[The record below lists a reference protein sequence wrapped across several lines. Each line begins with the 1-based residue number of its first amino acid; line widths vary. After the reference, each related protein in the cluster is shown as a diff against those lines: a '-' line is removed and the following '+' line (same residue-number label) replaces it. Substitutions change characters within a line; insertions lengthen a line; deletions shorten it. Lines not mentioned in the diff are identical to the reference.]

1 MEKKIRK
8 MTKQLGPLAGF
19 KGTVKEMTYGTA
31 IKIGMPSRDRYDPN
45 HALDAHFSM
54 TIVPSAE
61 DDWRETQK
69 ELIDHV
75 NMTLDKSSQE
85 RLEYWKEQLGLD
97 E

>member
-1 MEKKIRK
+1 MEKKVKKMRK
-8 MTKQLGPLAGF
+8 SIGPLAGF

-54 TIVPSAE
+54 TIVLSAE

-69 ELIDHV
+69 ELVDHV
-75 NMTLDKSSQE
+75 NMTLDQSSQE
-85 RLEYWKEQLGLD
+85 RLKYWQNELGLN